1 MSFKT
6 VITNLPEIIAVILAI
21 VYLLLA
27 VKQNI
32 WCWTA
37 WIMSSCLYCY
47 IMYSVG
53 LYMESGLQ
61 VFYIVMGFYG
71 WSQWSKAKSES
82 VYEVFTWTPIQHI
95 LSILLILFLTV
106 SSGYLLDRFTEAA
119 LPFWD
124 ALTTWG
130 AIVTTYMV
138 AKKVLENWVYWF
150 VIDLISVFLF
160 TSRELYL
167 TAFLFFS
174 YLFIIVIGYRSWNR
188 IRLKNV

>member
-21 VYLLLA
+21 VYLILA

-37 WIMSSCLYCY
+37 WIISSCLYCY

-61 VFYIVMGFYG
+61 VFYIIMGFYG
-71 WSQWSKAKSES
+71 WSQWSKAKPES

-106 SSGYLLDRFTEAA
+106 SSGYLLDQFTEAA

-138 AKKVLENWVYWF
+138 AKKVLENWIYWF

>member
-21 VYLLLA
+21 VYLILA

-71 WSQWSKAKSES
+71 WSQWSKAKPES

-138 AKKVLENWVYWF
+138 AKKILENWIYWF

-160 TSRELYL
+160 ASRELYL

-188 IRLKNV
+188 IRLNNV

>member
-1 MSFKT
+1 MSFNT

-21 VYLLLA
+21 VYLILA

-61 VFYIVMGFYG
+61 VFYIAMGFYG
-71 WSQWSKAKSES
+71 WSQWMKSKSES

-160 TSRELYL
+160 ASRELYL
-167 TAFLFFS
+167 TAFLFVS

>member
-6 VITNLPEIIAVILAI
+6 LLTNLPEIIAVILAI

-32 WCWTA
+32 WCWLA
-37 WIMSSCLYCY
+37 WILSSCLYCY

-61 VFYIVMGFYG
+61 VFYIVMGIYG
-71 WSQWSKAKSES
+71 WSQWKQSKSDT
-82 VYEVFTWTPIQHI
+82 VFEVFTWTPIQHCF
-95 LSILLILFLTV
+95 SIFLILFLTV
-106 SSGYLLDRFTEAA
+106 ASGYLLDQFTQAL

-130 AIVTTYMV
+130 AIMATYMV
-138 AKKVLENWVYWF
+138 AKKVLENWLYWF
-150 VIDLISVFLF
+150 AIDLISVFLF
-160 TSRELYL
+160 ASRELYL
-167 TAFLFFS
+167 TAFLFFF
-174 YLFIIVIGYRSWNR
+174 YLFIIVIGYRSWNQA
-188 IRLKNV
+188 RLRDV

>member
-6 VITNLPEIIAVILAI
+6 LLTNLPEIIAVILAI

-32 WCWTA
+32 WCWLA
-37 WIMSSCLYCY
+37 WILSSCLYCY

-61 VFYIVMGFYG
+61 VFYIVMGIYG
-71 WSQWSKAKSES
+71 WSQWKQPKSDT
-82 VYEVFTWTPIQHI
+82 VFEVFTWTPIQHCF
-95 LSILLILFLTV
+95 SILLILFLTV
-106 SSGYLLDRFTEAA
+106 ASGYLLDQFTQAL

-130 AIVTTYMV
+130 AIMATYMV
-138 AKKVLENWVYWF
+138 AKKVLENWLYWF
-150 VIDLISVFLF
+150 AIDLISVFLF
-160 TSRELYL
+160 VSRELYL

-174 YLFIIVIGYRSWNR
+174 YLFIIVIGYRSWNQA
-188 IRLKNV
+188 RLRDV

>member
-21 VYLLLA
+21 VYLILA

-61 VFYIVMGFYG
+61 VFYIAMGFYG
-71 WSQWSKAKSES
+71 WSQWKKSKSES

-106 SSGYLLDRFTEAA
+106 SSGYLLDQFTEAA

-138 AKKVLENWVYWF
+138 AKKILENWVYWF

-160 TSRELYL
+160 ASRELYL
-167 TAFLFFS
+167 TAFLFVS

>member
-6 VITNLPEIIAVILAI
+6 LLTNLPEIIAVILAI

-32 WCWTA
+32 WCWLA
-37 WIMSSCLYCY
+37 WILSSCLYCY

-61 VFYIVMGFYG
+61 VFYIVMGIYG
-71 WSQWSKAKSES
+71 WSQWKQSKSDT
-82 VYEVFTWTPIQHI
+82 VFEVFTWTPIQHCF
-95 LSILLILFLTV
+95 SILLILFLTIA
-106 SSGYLLDRFTEAA
+106 SGYLLDQFTQAL

-130 AIVTTYMV
+130 SIMATYMV
-138 AKKVLENWVYWF
+138 AKKVLENWLYWF
-150 VIDLISVFLF
+150 AIDLISVFLF
-160 TSRELYL
+160 ASRELYL
-167 TAFLFFS
+167 TAFLFFF
-174 YLFIIVIGYRSWNR
+174 YLFIIVIGYRSWNQA
-188 IRLKNV
+188 RLRDV

>member
-6 VITNLPEIIAVILAI
+6 LLTNLPEIIAVILAI

-32 WCWTA
+32 WCWLA
-37 WIMSSCLYCY
+37 WILSSCLYCY

-61 VFYIVMGFYG
+61 VFYIVMGIYG
-71 WSQWSKAKSES
+71 WSQWKQSKSDT
-82 VYEVFTWTPIQHI
+82 VFEVFTWTPIQHCF
-95 LSILLILFLTV
+95 SILLILFLTV
-106 SSGYLLDRFTEAA
+106 ASGYLLDQFTQAL

-130 AIVTTYMV
+130 AIMATYMV
-138 AKKVLENWVYWF
+138 AKKVLENWLYWF
-150 VIDLISVFLF
+150 AIDLISVFLF
-160 TSRELYL
+160 ASRELYL
-167 TAFLFFS
+167 TAFLFFF
-174 YLFIIVIGYRSWNR
+174 YLFIIVIGYRSWNQA
-188 IRLKNV
+188 RLRDV

>member
-1 MSFKT
+1 MSFKI

-21 VYLLLA
+21 VYLVLA

-32 WCWTA
+32 WCWAA
-37 WIMSSCLYCY
+37 WIISSCLYCY

-82 VYEVFTWTPIQHI
+82 AYEVFTWTPIQHI

-106 SSGYLLDRFTEAA
+106 SSGYLLDRFTGAA

-138 AKKVLENWVYWF
+138 AKKVLENWIYWF
-150 VIDLISVFLF
+150 VIDLISVLLF
-160 TSRELYL
+160 ASRELSL

-188 IRLKNV
+188 IRLNNV

>member
-6 VITNLPEIIAVILAI
+6 LLTNLPEIIAVILAI

-32 WCWTA
+32 WCWLA
-37 WIMSSCLYCY
+37 WILSSCLYCY

-61 VFYIVMGFYG
+61 VFYIVMGIYG
-71 WSQWSKAKSES
+71 WSQWKQSKSDT
-82 VYEVFTWTPIQHI
+82 VFEVFKWTPIKHCF
-95 LSILLILFLTV
+95 SILLILFLTIA
-106 SSGYLLDRFTEAA
+106 SGYLLDQFTQAL

-130 AIVTTYMV
+130 AIMATYMV
-138 AKKVLENWVYWF
+138 AKKVLENWLYWF
-150 VIDLISVFLF
+150 AIDLISVFLF
-160 TSRELYL
+160 ASRELYL
-167 TAFLFFS
+167 TAFLFFF
-174 YLFIIVIGYRSWNR
+174 YLFIIVIGYRSWNQA
-188 IRLKNV
+188 RLRDV

>member
-6 VITNLPEIIAVILAI
+6 LLTNLPEIIAVILAI

-32 WCWTA
+32 WCWLA
-37 WIMSSCLYCY
+37 WILSSCLYCY

-61 VFYIVMGFYG
+61 VFYIVMGIYG
-71 WSQWSKAKSES
+71 WSQWKQSKSDT
-82 VYEVFTWTPIQHI
+82 VFEVFTWTPIQHCF
-95 LSILLILFLTV
+95 SILLILFLTIA
-106 SSGYLLDRFTEAA
+106 SGYLLDQFTQAL

-130 AIVTTYMV
+130 AIMATYMV
-138 AKKVLENWVYWF
+138 AKKVLENWLYWF
-150 VIDLISVFLF
+150 AIDLISVFLF
-160 TSRELYL
+160 ASRELYL
-167 TAFLFFS
+167 TAFLFFF
-174 YLFIIVIGYRSWNR
+174 YLFIIVIGYRSWNQA
-188 IRLKNV
+188 RLRDV

>member
-1 MSFKT
+1 
-6 VITNLPEIIAVILAI
+6 
-21 VYLLLA
+21 
-27 VKQNI
+27 
-32 WCWTA
+32 
-37 WIMSSCLYCY
+37 
-47 IMYSVG
+47 MYSVG

-61 VFYIVMGFYG
+61 IFYIVMGFYG

-82 VYEVFTWTPIQHI
+82 AYEVFTWTPIQHI

-106 SSGYLLDRFTEAA
+106 SSGYLLDWFTEAA

-138 AKKVLENWVYWF
+138 AKKVLENWIYWF

-160 TSRELYL
+160 ASRELYL

-188 IRLKNV
+188 IRLNNV

>member
-6 VITNLPEIIAVILAI
+6 LLTNLPEIIAVILAI

-32 WCWTA
+32 WCWLA
-37 WIMSSCLYCY
+37 WILSSCLYCY

-61 VFYIVMGFYG
+61 VFYIVMGIYG
-71 WSQWSKAKSES
+71 WSQWKQSKSDT
-82 VYEVFTWTPIQHI
+82 VFEVFTWTPIQHCF
-95 LSILLILFLTV
+95 SILLMLFLTV
-106 SSGYLLDRFTEAA
+106 ASGYLLDQFTQAL

-130 AIVTTYMV
+130 AIMATYMV
-138 AKKVLENWVYWF
+138 AKKVLENWLYWF
-150 VIDLISVFLF
+150 AIDLISVFLF
-160 TSRELYL
+160 ASRELYL
-167 TAFLFFS
+167 TAFLFFF
-174 YLFIIVIGYRSWNR
+174 YLFIIVIGYRSWNQA
-188 IRLKNV
+188 RLRDV

>member
-1 MSFKT
+1 
-6 VITNLPEIIAVILAI
+6 
-21 VYLLLA
+21 
-27 VKQNI
+27 
-32 WCWTA
+32 
-37 WIMSSCLYCY
+37 
-47 IMYSVG
+47 
-53 LYMESGLQ
+53 
-61 VFYIVMGFYG
+61 
-71 WSQWSKAKSES
+71 
-82 VYEVFTWTPIQHI
+82 VFTWTPIQHI

-138 AKKVLENWVYWF
+138 AKKVLENWIYWF
-150 VIDLISVFLF
+150 AIDLISVFLF
-160 TSRELYL
+160 ASRELYL

-188 IRLKNV
+188 IRLNNV